1 MTFYSRVY
9 NEVSKI
15 PPGKV
20 AIYSF
25 IATLLDKP
33 RSARQVGWALM
44 NIPKSVNI
52 PWWRVVNSKGFLSIK
67 NPHVPKEAQRDLL
80 EKDGVTVSDKFI
92 VDLKRFHWKGI

>member
-1 MTFYSRVY
+1 MNFYSRVY
-9 NEVSKI
+9 NKVSKI

-20 AIYSF
+20 TTYGF
-25 IATLLDKP
+25 IATLLNKP

-44 NIPKSVNI
+44 NIRKGVNI

-80 EKDGVTVSDKFI
+80 EKESIEVSDKFMI
-92 VDLKRFHWKGI
+92 DLSKYLWKLE